1 MSIIITNIAKQKF
14 LENFFSV
21 ENLTLKLFSNDVTPS
36 STDDSDSF
44 EEFSGGNYSS
54 VELNS
59 SEWNITSSD
68 VFYPQINWSFE
79 NVSGNIYGY
88 YIVDQNDSVIF
99 AERFPN
105 APYAVSN
112 SGDEIAVSLNLIF
125 L

>member
-88 YIVDQNDSVIF
+88 YIVDENDSVIF

>member
-1 MSIIITNIAKQKF
+1 MSITITNIAKQKF

-88 YIVDQNDSVIF
+88 YIVDENDSVIF

-112 SGDEIAVSLNLIF
+112 SGDEIAVSLNIIF

>member
-1 MSIIITNIAKQKF
+1 MSITITNIAKQKF

-88 YIVDQNDSVIF
+88 YIVDENDSVIF